1 MTPPTT
7 PPIDIA
13 ARTGRNAV
21 HAYVSDDA
29 KDEWSDAADTHGIT
43 MTAIIEVLG
52 PRLDRILA
60 TDPGIVTDARRVFSA
75 RRKREDR

>member
-13 ARTGRNAV
+13 ARTGRNPV
-21 HAYVSDDA
+21 HARS
-29 KDEWSDAADTHGIT
+29 
-43 MTAIIEVLG
+43 
-52 PRLDRILA
+52 
-60 TDPGIVTDARRVFSA
+60 VFSA